1 MKIISKFKDYYD
13 YLQGVYGI
21 DDLLVLDRRSNS
33 ILIKP
38 FVMGDELISYSFA
51 ICNHIYIVRTY
62 KGKIYQ
68 TLDET
73 NDLNKI
79 LFKDNEEQVNR
90 SDKWW
95 WGVKRTEV
103 IRISQEDWNKRN
115 TNTDI
120 NIRLRQPILVS
131 RNERPKDE
139 DWGTSIILS
148 DFKLIKA
155 LPAHDIFTQ
164 ISSFLAWLKDNPEIP
179 NKQSNEEKLLSHG
192 FDKKKSFRHRK

>member
-1 MKIISKFKDYYD
+1 MAAWAVNDFVTDEGTVIS
-13 YLQGVYGI
+13 
-21 DDLLVLDRRSNS
+21 
-33 ILIKP
+33 
-38 FVMGDELISYSFA
+38 VMAALETQIE
-51 ICNHIYIVRTY
+51 
-62 KGKIYQ
+62 